1 MIKNLKATLLK
12 LLTNVKQNPF
22 RKSDIKKILIL
33 RYDRIGD
40 MVVSLPVCKALKNGF
55 PDASITMVASEV
67 NYCIADTCE
76 YIDTVIV
83 KPSVSF
89 QWLWILIGLRRSR
102 YDITLDLNHA
112 VTPHTIFAIRIL
124 KPKHVAT
131 PFKDG
136 RWGVRGSSLKMFDL
150 MPPAHELKYDRPISE
165 TYLDIA
171 RLLQCPTDKCLPYPL
186 RRSARPSQLA
196 DEYLILNYTGSRKS
210 MKLDDTDLRI
220 IIEHIHGLNTANR
233 VIIPTMA
240 EDYERLSAKFGQQKF
255 VDVLPPSPTI
265 EPLLPIVEYAKLVI
279 TPDTALVHI
288 ASAYEV
294 PLVAVY
300 TSDKALY
307 RQWRPY
313 PGHHATVIHSTEPK
327 GLNGYSLREL
337 LSSIE
342 AALTTH
348 PSQKPKS

>member
-1 MIKNLKATLLK
+1 M
-12 LLTNVKQNPF
+12 LTNVKQYPF

-40 MVVSLPVCKALKNGF
+40 MVVSLPVCKALKKGF
-55 PDASITMVASEV
+55 PNASITMVASEV

-76 YIDTVIV
+76 YIDKVIV
-83 KPSVSF
+83 KPSASF
-89 QWLWILIGLRRSR
+89 QWLWILIGLRRSK

-150 MPPAHELKYDRPISE
+150 MPPEHKLKYDRPISE

-171 RLLQCPTDKCLPYPL
+171 RLLQCPTEECLPYPL
-186 RRSARPSQLA
+186 RRSARSNQLA
-196 DEYLILNYTGSRKS
+196 DEYVVLNYTGSRES
-210 MKLDDTDLRI
+210 MKLEDNDLRI
-220 IIEHIHGLNTANR
+220 IVEHIRGLNIANR
-233 VIIPTMA
+233 IIIPTMA
-240 EDYERLSAKFGQQKF
+240 EDYKRLSAKFGQQKF

-265 EPLLPIVEYAKLVI
+265 EPILPIVQYAKLVI

-307 RQWRPY
+307 HQWRPY
-313 PGHHATVIHSTEPK
+313 PGHNASVIRSAEPK
-327 GLNGYSLREL
+327 GLNGYSLQEL
-337 LSSIE
+337 LSSVVPR
-342 AALTTH
+342 LPTD
-348 PSQKPKS
+348 PPQRL

>member
-1 MIKNLKATLLK
+1 MKSLKAALLRM
-12 LLTNVKQNPF
+12 LTNVKQNPF
-22 RKSDIKKILIL
+22 RRPDIKKILIL

-40 MVVSLPVCKALKNGF
+40 MVVSLPVCKALKQGF
-55 PDASITMVASEV
+55 PNASITMVASEV
-67 NYCIADTCE
+67 NYCIADTCK
-76 YIDTVIV
+76 YIDRIIV
-83 KPSVSF
+83 KPSLSI
-89 QWLWILIGLRRSR
+89 QWLWMLIRLRHSS

-136 RWGVRGSSLKMFDL
+136 RWGVSGSSLKMFDL
-150 MPPAHELKYDRPISE
+150 MPPEHKLKYDRPISE
-165 TYLDIA
+165 TYLDVA
-171 RLLQCPTDKCLPYPL
+171 RLLQCPTEECLPYPL
-186 RRSARPSQLA
+186 CRSARLNQL
-196 DEYLILNYTGSRKS
+196 DGEYVLLNYTGSRKS
-210 MKLDDTDLRI
+210 MTLDDKDLEI
-220 IIEHIHGLNTANR
+220 IVEHIHGMNTTNR
-233 VIIPTMA
+233 IIIPTMA
-240 EDYERLSAKFGQQKF
+240 EDYKRLSAKFRQQRF

-265 EPLLPIVEYAKLVI
+265 ESLLPIIQYAKLVI

-307 RQWRPY
+307 QQWRPY
-313 PGHHATVIHSTEPK
+313 PGHNASVIHSAEPK

-337 LSSIE
+337 LSSINT
-342 AALTTH
+342 ALTTH
-348 PSQKPKS
+348 PLQRPLG

>member
-1 MIKNLKATLLK
+1 MIKNLKAKMLK
-12 LLTNVKQNPF
+12 VLTNVKQNPF
-22 RKSDIKKILIL
+22 RKSDIKRILIL

-40 MVVSLPVCKALKNGF
+40 MIVSLPVCKALKQGF
-55 PDASITMVASEV
+55 PNASITMVASQV

-76 YIDTVIV
+76 YIDEVIV
-83 KPSVSF
+83 KPSASI
-89 QWLWILIGLRRSR
+89 QWLWVLIGLRRSS
-102 YDITLDLNHA
+102 YDIALDLNHA

-124 KPKHVAT
+124 HPKHVAT

-150 MPPAHELKYDRPISE
+150 MPPEHKLKYDRPISE

-171 RLLQCPTDKCLPYPL
+171 RLLQCPTEECLPYPL
-186 RRSARPSQLA
+186 HRTARPHQLA
-196 DEYLILNYTGSRKS
+196 DEYLVLNYTGSRKS
-210 MKLDDTDLRI
+210 MKIDDTDLRI
-220 IIEHIHGLNTANR
+220 IVEHIQGLNAANR
-233 VIIPTMA
+233 IIIPAMA
-240 EDYERLSAKFGQQKF
+240 EDYKRLSAKFGQLRF

-265 EPLLPIVEYAKLVI
+265 EPLLSIIQYAKLVI

-307 RQWRPY
+307 QQWQPY
-313 PGHHATVIHSTEPK
+313 PGHHASVIHSAEPK
-327 GLNGYSLREL
+327 GLNGYSLPEL
-337 LSSIE
+337 LSSID

-348 PSQKPKS
+348 PLERPLG